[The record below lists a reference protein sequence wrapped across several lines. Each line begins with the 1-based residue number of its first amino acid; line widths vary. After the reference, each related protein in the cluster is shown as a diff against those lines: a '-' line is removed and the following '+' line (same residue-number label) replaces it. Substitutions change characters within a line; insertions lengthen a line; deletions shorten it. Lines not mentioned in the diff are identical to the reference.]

1 MKTKSIKIIILIT
14 VLAIGFHNHVNA
26 QESKENT
33 FTDPR
38 DGKAYKTV
46 TIGSQVWFA
55 ENFAYLP
62 EVDTV
67 NISVY
72 GYKGNSVKKAK
83 KTASYKTYGALYS
96 WEKANELAP
105 EGWRLPTDADW
116 MQLET
121 AVGMPKEIVAKN
133 GWRGNEKSIIALK
146 ENGSSG
152 FDIRFAGW
160 RTDYGDFRFQN
171 DHANFWVA
179 DSNDPA
185 RAHERLMGV
194 NNQKIGR
201 ELGNKGCGFSVR
213 YVRNI
218 PAKEYITYPE
228 KEWEIMEDVSKFG
241 WSQDKINQLYRYAI
255 DSTNATG
262 IIVIQSGKMI
272 YDYGDTHE
280 LSYIASVRKSLL
292 SMLYGKYVEN
302 GTIDLNKT
310 LKELNIDDVGGLLE
324 IEKEAKIIDILKSKS
339 GVFHPASN
347 PGGNEWLFPERGSK
361 KPGTYFIYNNWDFN
375 VAGHIFEQETGQDI
389 YKAFERDIANKID
402 FQQWDISKQQKSGDT
417 SKSIFKAYHFE
428 LSTRDMARLGYLM
441 LRKGKWKNEQV
452 IPESWVEKMTTITTS
467 YQDMYKVDPRLKDW
481 PWWKWG
487 QGLMWRIWDSPNL
500 KPEFKGAYT
509 ATGNQGQY
517 ITVIP
522 TMDIVVALKT
532 KGVYGRRTDK
542 ETYER
547 FLNKLF
553 EAKYYDIK
561 TVSLANSLF
570 EIINDKGLEEGL
582 KHFEKQKNSKDYALK
597 ESEMNTIGY
606 SLLQADKIKEAIE
619 VFKLNV
625 ISFPNSGNVYDS
637 LGEAYMKAGNKEL
650 AIENY
655 KKSIEID
662 PTNINGAK
670 ILEKLKSKN

>member
-1 MKTKSIKIIILIT
+1 MVKKSLKDIFLLTILT
-14 VLAIGFHNHVNA
+14 VGFYNQVNSQA
-26 QESKENT
+26 SKSNSTLNEST
-33 FTDPR
+33 YYTDSR
-38 DGKAYKTV
+38 DGKVYKTV
-46 TIGSQVWFA
+46 SIGTQVWFA

-83 KTASYKTYGALYS
+83 KTESYKKYGALYS

-121 AVGMPKEIVAKN
+121 TVDMPKELAVKN
-133 GWRGNEKSIIALK
+133 GWRGNGKSTSTLK

-152 FDIRFAGW
+152 FNIKFAGW

-171 DHANFWVA
+171 EHANFWVA
-179 DSNDPA
+179 DSHDNV
-185 RAHERLMGV
+185 RAHERLLGV
-194 NNQKIGR
+194 NNKKIGR
-201 ELGNKGCGFSVR
+201 EYGNKGCGFSVR
-213 YVRNI
+213 YVRDI
-218 PAKEYITYPE
+218 PVEKYITYPE
-228 KEWEIMEDVSKFG
+228 KEWEMMENVSDFG
-241 WSQDKINQLYRYAI
+241 WNQDKINQLYGYAI

-302 GTIDLNKT
+302 GTINLNKT
-310 LKELNIDDVGGLLE
+310 LKELNIDDIGGLLD
-324 IEKEAKIIDILKSKS
+324 IEKEASILDILQSKS

-375 VAGHIFEQETGQDI
+375 VAGYIFEQETEQNI
-389 YKAFERDIANKID
+389 YEAFENDIVKKIE
-402 FQQWDISKQQKSGDT
+402 FQQWDSSKQQKSGNI
-417 SKSIFKAYHFE
+417 SKSKFKAYHFE

-441 LRKGKWKNEQV
+441 LRKGKWKDEQI
-452 IPESWVEKMTTITTS
+452 IPASWVEKMTTITTS
-467 YQDMYKVDPRLKDW
+467 YEDMYKVDPRLKDW

-487 QGLMWRIWDSPNL
+487 HGLMWRIWDSPNL

-522 TMDIVVALKT
+522 SMDIVIALKT

-553 EAKYYDIK
+553 EAKK
-561 TVSLANSLF
+561 
-570 EIINDKGLEEGL
+570 
-582 KHFEKQKNSKDYALK
+582 
-597 ESEMNTIGY
+597 
-606 SLLQADKIKEAIE
+606 
-619 VFKLNV
+619 
-625 ISFPNSGNVYDS
+625 
-637 LGEAYMKAGNKEL
+637 
-650 AIENY
+650 
-655 KKSIEID
+655 
-662 PTNINGAK
+662 
-670 ILEKLKSKN
+670 